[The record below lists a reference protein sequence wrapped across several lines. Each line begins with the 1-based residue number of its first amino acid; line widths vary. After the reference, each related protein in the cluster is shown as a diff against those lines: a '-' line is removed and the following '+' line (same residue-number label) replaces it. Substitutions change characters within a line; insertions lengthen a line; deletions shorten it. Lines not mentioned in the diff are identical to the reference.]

1 MPLIRSIVRYGYV
14 PFMLLGMNALA
25 LVLVAMG
32 YPYWVLGFV
41 LAAAVG
47 AAFLAERILPV
58 HDEWNHEHGDG
69 KRDVAHALVYE
80 ISNLNSIL
88 LLPIITMF
96 VPWEGIWPSHWP
108 LWTQVLMA
116 VIVAD
121 FGFSMLHWLS
131 HRVWFL
137 WRLHSV
143 HHSIE
148 RLYGFN
154 GLIRHPLHQTIDLA
168 IGTLPLVLAGMPVNV
183 AVLLGVAISV
193 QLFVQHSNVDFRL
206 GVFTNQLSIGHLHRM
221 HHVNWGKEGDVNFG
235 LFLTVWDRMLG
246 TLVLTPKR
254 PILSNDLGIDDE
266 PDYPRGYI
274 DQLIHPFFPR
284 TDDNKRGTGTA
295 SGSSPDLGV
304 IADRR
309 APDM

>member
-1 MPLIRSIVRYGYV
+1 
-14 PFMLLGMNALA
+14 
-25 LVLVAMG
+25 
-32 YPYWVLGFV
+32 
-41 LAAAVG
+41 
-47 AAFLAERILPV
+47 
-58 HDEWNHEHGDG
+58 
-69 KRDVAHALVYE
+69 
-80 ISNLNSIL
+80 
-88 LLPIITMF
+88 
-96 VPWEGIWPSHWP
+96 
-108 LWTQVLMA
+108 MA

-131 HRVWFL
+131 HRVSFL

-235 LFLTVWDRMLG
+235 LFLTVWDRLLG

-254 PILSNDLGIDDE
+254 AILSNDLGIDDE
-266 PDYPRGYI
+266 PNYPRGYI

-284 TDDNKRGTGTA
+284 TDDKKKAQSAA
-295 SGSSPDLGV
+295 SGSSGDLGV
-304 IADRR
+304 IADRP
-309 APDM
+309 ATDM

>member
-1 MPLIRSIVRYGYV
+1 MQIIQTLTRYGYV
-14 PFMLLGMNALA
+14 PFMLLGLNALA
-25 LVLVAMG
+25 IGLVAGG
-32 YPYWVLGFV
+32 YPYWTLAPV
-41 LAAAVG
+41 LATAIAT
-47 AAFLAERILPV
+47 AFLAERILPV
-58 HDEWNHEHGDG
+58 HDDWNHQHGDG
-69 KRDVAHALVYE
+69 KRDIVHAVVYE

-88 LLPIITMF
+88 LLPIIALF
-96 VPWEGIWPSHWP
+96 IPWDGIWPTHWP
-108 LWTQVLMA
+108 LWTQVLIA

-131 HRVWFL
+131 HRVEFL

-168 IGTLPLVLAGMPVNV
+168 IGTLPLVLAGLPVNV
-183 AVLLGVAISV
+183 AVLLGFIISV
-193 QLFVQHSNVDFRL
+193 QLFVQHSNVDVRL
-206 GVFTNQLSIGHLHRM
+206 GVFQKFLSIGSLHRL

-235 LFLTVWDRMLG
+235 LFFTVWDWMLG

-254 PILSNDLGIDDE
+254 AIRSDDLGIDYE
-266 PDYPRGYI
+266 PNYPRGYI

-284 TDDNKRGTGTA
+284 TDDKKK
-295 SGSSPDLGV
+295 SV
-304 IADRR
+304 IPSNEENQPSIGARR
-309 APDM
+309 RIETQ